1 MVKVRIE
8 YKGQVREF
16 EKDAV
21 IAFFPDKESTHAVV
35 TGETS
40 IDRAAGA
47 LSAGIPRILEVASE
61 SRMEYVSAM
70 VEVYKRFEEKIKE
83 ELRTRGA
90 NVLIDALAKA
100 IEEELEK

>member
-21 IAFFPDKESTHAVV
+21 IAFFPDKERAQAVFAGEGSTERVV
-35 TGETS
+35 RT
-40 IDRAAGA
+40 
-47 LSAGIPRILEVASE
+47 LSADIPRILERVSDN
-61 SRMEYVSAM
+61 RVEYIDAM

-100 IEEELEK
+100 IEEELER

>member
-21 IAFFPDKESTHAVV
+21 IAFFPDKESARMIF

-40 IDRAAGA
+40 LKRVTGT
-47 LSAGIPRILEVASE
+47 LSAGIPRILELASE
-61 SRMEYVSAM
+61 SRMKYFSAM
-70 VEVYKRFEEKIKE
+70 TCVREILNEKIQE
-83 ELRTRGA
+83 ELFG
-90 NVLIDALAKA
+90 KM
-100 IEEELEK
+100 KK